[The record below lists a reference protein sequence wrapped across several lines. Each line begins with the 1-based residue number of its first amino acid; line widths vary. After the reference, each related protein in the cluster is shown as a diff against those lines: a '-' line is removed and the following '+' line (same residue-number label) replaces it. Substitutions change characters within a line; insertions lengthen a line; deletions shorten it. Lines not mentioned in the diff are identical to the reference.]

1 MTDLTQLE
9 NSTTQITIQYL
20 LNVNKTLK
28 QFQFYRMTTRHHQES
43 TDPAT
48 EETAQR
54 RGYGKWLKGLPS
66 DGETGASSLATIKIA
81 KARVVTETPI
91 YVCEVC
97 RSFFPK
103 LRLVNDHISDVHGQ
117 YQARCLECRRQFNS
131 KVALDQHQEE
141 EDHKGL
147 RFLEEGPLDLAKL
160 AVRYR

>member
-1 MTDLTQLE
+1 MA
-9 NSTTQITIQYL
+9 
-20 LNVNKTLK
+20 
-28 QFQFYRMTTRHHQES
+28 TRHHPES
-43 TDPAT
+43 TDPAI

-54 RGYGKWLKGLPS
+54 RGYGKWLTWLPS
-66 DGETGASSLATIKIA
+66 DGETGDSSLASIKIP

-117 YQARCLECRRQFNS
+117 YRAMCLECMRYFSS
-131 KVALDQHQEE
+131 KMALDQHQEKE
-141 EDHKGL
+141 SHKGL

-160 AVRYR
+160 AAPYR